1 MDKPEEIKRLVAS
14 FAEQVTPE
22 RLQQA
27 RAISGMGHLPGGTL
41 QDLLKDHCLS
51 VDDLVAMLLSGW
63 MIQGEE
69 LRRSGRRV
77 AELEDLCMHQ
87 KRAIDKIADQST
99 RLRSL
104 IAAVSPNTQA
114 VSSFGILKD
123 IAVSVEKNG
132 PSGNPSY

>member
-22 RLQQA
+22 SLQQA
-27 RAISGMGHLPGGTL
+27 RSISGIGHLPAGTL

-69 LRRSGRRV
+69 LRRSGQRI
-77 AELEDLCMHQ
+77 AELEDLCTHQ
-87 KRAIDKIADQST
+87 KLAIDKIADQSI

-104 IAAVSPNTQA
+104 VAAISPNTVA
-114 VSSFGILKD
+114 VSSFDILKN
-123 IAVSVEKNG
+123 IVVRVEENG
-132 PSGNPSY
+132 LSGNPDC